1 MGRKSRSGMGN
12 RTSSGVR
19 PQESAGGGGSAMD
32 QFRQASAERQRL
44 ASARAPMDQI
54 QQARQ
59 RETNA
64 AYNVVSDM
72 SDSQIQSAADRY
84 IDHVVNNPT
93 ESNAEMKR
101 WLNGISG
108 TKKDGSPTDRAVKNA
123 RGETWK
129 MINNQ
134 NGLGLSTEAY
144 SYLDPSHSAQTDR
157 LARALVRSASRHK
170 GRF

>member
-1 MGRKSRSGMGN
+1 MGGRGSGSRMSASRS
-12 RTSSGVR
+12 
-19 PQESAGGGGSAMD
+19 GGGSAMD

-44 ASARAPMDQI
+44 ASARAPMSEI
-54 QQARQ
+54 NQAMQ

-93 ESNAEMKR
+93 ESNAEMR
-101 WLNGISG
+101 QWLNGISG
-108 TKKDGSPTDRAVKNA
+108 TKRDGSPTQRSIDNA
-123 RGETWK
+123 KSESWK
-129 MINNQ
+129 FINNQ
-134 NGLGLSTEAY
+134 NGLNLTTQAY
-144 SYLDPSHSAQTDR
+144 SYMDPSHSSQTDR
-157 LARALVRSASRHK
+157 LARALVKSASRYK